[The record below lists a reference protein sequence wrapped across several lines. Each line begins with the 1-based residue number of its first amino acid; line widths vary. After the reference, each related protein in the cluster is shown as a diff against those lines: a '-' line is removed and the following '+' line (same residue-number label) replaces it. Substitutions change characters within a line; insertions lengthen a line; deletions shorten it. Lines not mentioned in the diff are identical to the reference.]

1 MELYLEYNIS
11 VDFKERSTSIS
22 FQNSTRGLKDDTPV
36 HKHFTHPKTN
46 FKLSSK
52 DKLYFLPGTN
62 VPRAKL
68 KDTFS
73 KLKIVS
79 TKDID
84 NTDKFIVSGS
94 TYDKLFESRY
104 ARFYK
109 VSFIQKVLKL
119 LDKIGYFVDEYDLE
133 QFNEALENYESEY
146 IICNNLYFLTQSTIK
161 NQLSNILDATII
173 EKINQINGSSWTS
186 MTCLKKKENYD
197 LYEKIMSSK
206 LYSERTLLR
215 DINGDDSVTI
225 NEEIFENLCEMLES
239 SDEDNHTVAAEIMA
253 NSDYESSISY
263 ILLLIHKYYYSL
275 YLTKG
280 SKHVNFKSL
289 LSFLNLSLNYA
300 VTHEQCIKTLKDTNT
315 LTEEHIKNIFKFF
328 AENHKMNNTV
338 LFNTPVLKL
347 SPELSEH
354 IGKEIVYNFET
365 KTITEHE
372 LVPKPTGA

>member
-11 VDFKERSTSIS
+11 VDFKENSTSIS
-22 FQNSTRGLKDDTPV
+22 FQNSTRGLKDATSV
-36 HKHFTHPKTN
+36 YKHFTHPETN
-46 FKLSSK
+46 FKLNSK

-84 NTDKFIVSGS
+84 TTDKFIVSGN
-94 TYDKLFESRY
+94 TYDKLFEFRY

-109 VSFIQKVLKL
+109 VSFIQKILKL
-119 LDKIGYFVDEYDLE
+119 LEKIGYPIDEYDLE
-133 QFNEALENYESEY
+133 NFNESLENYESEY
-146 IICNNLYFLTQSTIK
+146 IICNNLYFLTQSVIK
-161 NQLSNILDATII
+161 NELSKILDATVI
-173 EKINQINGSSWTS
+173 EKINQINSSSWTS
-186 MTCLKKKENYD
+186 MTCLKKKDNYD

-225 NEEIFENLCEMLES
+225 NQEIYENLCEMLDS

-263 ILLLIHKYYYSL
+263 ILLLLHNHYYTLS
-275 YLTKG
+275 LTKG

-289 LSFLNLSLNYA
+289 LSFLNLSLNYG
-300 VTHEQCIKTLKDTNT
+300 VTHQSCIKTLKDTNT
-315 LTEEHIKNIFKFF
+315 LTEENIKNIFKFF
-328 AENHKMNNTV
+328 VENHKINDTV

-372 LVPKPTGA
+372 LVPEPTGA